1 MALTD
6 TWLKNQNGKSRE
18 ETFTKADSN
27 GLSVRIS
34 PKGKITFQLRYR
46 HANKQA
52 RVDIGTYPLI
62 SLKYARTEADKLRAV
77 LEKGR
82 DPRVHKKLE
91 KQKFI
96 DEVTFKDLYMQ
107 FHEKYCIPNKKIA
120 EQILRSFEI
129 YVFPKVGNLPV
140 DEISVHEWLD
150 ILERQ
155 TKTTKA
161 IAERLLVN
169 TKQCLSWG
177 MKRQLVK
184 TNPLLMISAKN
195 DLNIKKNAVKRVL
208 SRDELNAVWNAADRS
223 RMAQKNVYFVWLC
236 LFFGCRTGELRLA
249 KKSDFDLE
257 RNVWT
262 IPPEN
267 HKTGANGKSIVR
279 PIIERIKPILLD
291 AMALNPSEYMF
302 TNESDGTVMS
312 ASSPI
317 ALPYNI
323 IQYLRKKHNVELE
336 HFSMH
341 DLRRTAR
348 TNFSELTKPYIAE
361 IMLAHALPK
370 IQGTYD
376 YYNYMPEQKE
386 AYELWW
392 DRLVEIVDNDCF
404 DNCISHLSS

>member
-46 HANKQA
+46 YANKQA
-52 RVDIGTYPLI
+52 RVDLGTYPLI
-62 SLKYARTEADKLRAV
+62 SLKDARSEADKLRAV

-82 DPRVHKKLE
+82 DPRIHKRLE

-120 EQILRSFEI
+120 EQILRSFEL

-140 DEISVHEWLD
+140 DEITVHEWLD
-150 ILERQ
+150 VLEKQ

-161 IAERLLVN
+161 IAERILVN
-169 TKQCLSWG
+169 TKQCLVWG
-177 MKRQLVK
+177 IKRQLVK

-195 DLNIKKNAVKRVL
+195 DLNIKKNATTRVL
-208 SRDELNAVWNAADRS
+208 SKEEINLVWNAAHFS

-249 KKSDFDLE
+249 KKSDFDFD
-257 RNVWT
+257 RNVWI

-267 HKTGANGKSIVR
+267 HKTGASGKAITR
-279 PIIERIKPILLD
+279 PIIDQVKPILLD
-291 AMALNPSEYMF
+291 AMAQNNSEYIF
-302 TNESDGTVMS
+302 TNENDGAVMS
-312 ASSPI
+312 RSSPL

-323 IQYLRKKHNVELE
+323 MQYLRKNHNIDLE

-361 IMLAHALPK
+361 IMLGHALPK

-376 YYNYMPEQKE
+376 YYDYMPEQKE

-392 DRLVEIVDNDCF
+392 GRLIKMVDKKLF
-404 DNCISHLSS
+404 DDCISHLSS

>member
-46 HANKQA
+46 YANKQA
-52 RVDIGTYPLI
+52 RIDVGTYPLI
-62 SLKYARTEADKLRAV
+62 SLKDARTEADKLRAV

-82 DPRVHKKLE
+82 DPRIHKKLE

-120 EQILRSFEI
+120 EQILRSFEL

-140 DEISVHEWLD
+140 DEITVHEWLD
-150 ILERQ
+150 VLEKQ

-161 IAERLLVN
+161 IAERILVN
-169 TKQCLSWG
+169 TKQCLAWG
-177 MKRQLVK
+177 IKRQLVK
-184 TNPLLMISAKN
+184 SNPLLMISAKN
-195 DLNIKKNAVKRVL
+195 DLNIKKNSTTRVL
-208 SRDELNAVWNAADRS
+208 SKEEINLVWNAAHFS
-223 RMAQKNVYFVWLC
+223 RMAQKNVYFIWLC

-249 KKSDFDLE
+249 KKSDFDFE

-267 HKTGANGKSIVR
+267 HKTGASGKAIIR
-279 PIIERIKPILLD
+279 PIVDGVKPILLD
-291 AMALNPSEYMF
+291 AMAQNNSEYMF
-302 TNESDGTVMS
+302 TNENDGAVMS
-312 ASSPI
+312 RSSPL

-323 IQYLRKKHNVELE
+323 MQYLRKNHNIDLE

-348 TNFSELTKPYIAE
+348 TNFSELTKPYVAE
-361 IMLAHALPK
+361 IMLGHALPK

-376 YYNYMPEQKE
+376 YYDYMPEQKE

-392 DRLVEIVDNDCF
+392 DRLAEMVDKGSF
-404 DNCISHLSS
+404 DNCISHLSN